1 VICGPA
7 SGAEL
12 DHARR
17 LAYLRRSV
25 MAKTRAQPG
34 ARGYARPMGMIQV
47 QLPEQ
52 IQQVIDRQVAR
63 GRVTS
68 QGEFI
73 IEAARRFA
81 EDIVLEDE
89 IVREAQA
96 GIADA
101 EAGRFVTVA
110 TTEDATRMHER
121 AMARLQTGVAA
132 DQG

>member
-1 VICGPA
+1 
-7 SGAEL
+7 
-12 DHARR
+12 
-17 LAYLRRSV
+17 
-25 MAKTRAQPG
+25 
-34 ARGYARPMGMIQV
+34 MGMIQV
-47 QLPEQ
+47 QLPDQ
-52 IQQVIDRQVAR
+52 IQQVIDRQVAQ
-63 GRVTS
+63 GRVAS

-101 EAGRFVTVA
+101 DAGRFVTVA
-110 TTEDATRMHER
+110 TPEDATGLHER
-121 AMARLQTGVAA
+121 TMARLQSRMAA